1 MNELHPVR
9 DKNHALYTHSL
20 KNKENNKRYTVAED
34 SLRPP
39 LCLWRTTSNEL
50 KVISSAK
57 VNLFLEVIGKR
68 PDGYHN
74 IETIF
79 QEIDL
84 HDEILIRK
92 KAEQGIDIKVS
103 PSLNITKEDNIA
115 YKAAKLIQQKAKKN
129 NGGIEIFIEKRI
141 PAARGLGGGSSNAA
155 AVLRGLNQLWQL
167 NFSLEELADLG
178 RQLGMDV
185 PFFIYGGT
193 CLGTER
199 GEVITPVEDFAGF
212 RILIIWPNFP
222 ISTADIYKSVSCCL
236 SIGCEQAGLPRNKAG
251 LTKKKR
257 SAKLLLGAL
266 KINDFEGVK
275 KHFFNRLEDVAFK
288 NYPLL
293 YQFKQQIKSL
303 YTGDN
308 IIMSGS
314 GSAFFAI
321 LPDEGVN
328 EEYIKK
334 EIIKLKGGCYIG
346 KTLPAL
352 TRCRR
357 GKPAV

>member
-9 DKNHALYTHSL
+9 DKNHALYIHSL
-20 KNKENNKRYTVAED
+20 KNKENNKRYTVAKD
-34 SLRPP
+34 SLRLPYTQWQPTCP
-39 LCLWRTTSNEL
+39 LRSRRVSNEV

-129 NGGIEIFIEKRI
+129 NSGIEIFIEKRI
-141 PAARGLGGGSSNAA
+141 PPGRGLGGGSSNAA

-193 CLGTER
+193 CLGTQR
-199 GEVITPVEDFAGF
+199 GEVITP
-212 RILIIWPNFP
+212 
-222 ISTADIYKSVSCCL
+222 
-236 SIGCEQAGLPRNKAG
+236 
-251 LTKKKR
+251 
-257 SAKLLLGAL
+257 
-266 KINDFEGVK
+266 
-275 KHFFNRLEDVAFK
+275 
-288 NYPLL
+288 
-293 YQFKQQIKSL
+293 
-303 YTGDN
+303 
-308 IIMSGS
+308 
-314 GSAFFAI
+314 
-321 LPDEGVN
+321 
-328 EEYIKK
+328 
-334 EIIKLKGGCYIG
+334 
-346 KTLPAL
+346 
-352 TRCRR
+352 
-357 GKPAV
+357 